1 MRRAL
6 AAPQCTAQTRLLV
19 IAPHPDDETI
29 ATGILVQQVR
39 AAGGRVDIALLTD
52 GDRNPWPQRVLER
65 KLHIGAEARARWARR
80 RRGEMASAMQHLG
93 VSAEHL
99 HALGWPDL
107 GLAKLLLTP
116 ACCAVQTLASLIA
129 QVRPNLLVM
138 PALADRHPDHASA
151 HVLTRLALAG
161 VVNPPQSWT
170 YVVHAARAAA
180 APADIAGTQIQ
191 HANKLAALAAHA
203 SQMALSGSRMRRL
216 AAGGE
221 QFARLSTN
229 AASGGVLPWH
239 PPAWLRSQLC
249 LSVVDVDQARSWRW
263 SQAPVERDRL
273 GVNHLREMGEHD
285 DRPRFARLSLQ
296 WPSPWIFDHWGWC
309 ELG

>member
-1 MRRAL
+1 MRL
-6 AAPQCTAQTRLLV
+6 PTVAPQCTAQTRLLV

-29 ATGILVQQVR
+29 ATGVLVQRVR
-39 AAGGRVDIALLTD
+39 AAGGQVDIALLTD

-65 KLHIGAEARARWARR
+65 KLRLGADGRARWARR
-80 RRGEMASAMQHLG
+80 RRGEMAAAMLHLG
-93 VSAEHL
+93 VPDEHL

-107 GLAKLLLTP
+107 GLATLLLTP
-116 ACCAVQTLASLIA
+116 ASGAVQALASLIA
-129 QVRPNLLVM
+129 QVRPNVLVM

-161 VVNPPQSWT
+161 VIDPPQLWT
-170 YVVHAARAAA
+170 YVVHAARVAA
-180 APADIAGTQIQ
+180 APADVGGTPIQ
-191 HANKLAALAAHA
+191 RANKQAALAAHA

-221 QFARLSTN
+221 QFARLSAN
-229 AASGGVLPWH
+229 AASDSVLPWH
-239 PPAWLRSQLC
+239 PPAWLASQLC
-249 LSVVDVDQARSWRW
+249 LSVVGVRQSHSWRW
-263 SQAPVERDRL
+263 SQAPVERDKL
-273 GVNHLREMGEHD
+273 GVNHLRAMGEHG